1 MTTDV
6 RRQTRRKVTLELLGL
21 VVPTVTAVLLSGELV
36 VDWDRRTSV
45 LVGLLTAAVLVGSW
59 LWHRSR
65 HPADLS
71 PPVPDDEDGREDEDD
86 GGPWSPLDSLVAA
99 ALTAVVVVGGLVLL
113 CWLPLLVVLLFAVA
127 DTGSELGDVLLA
139 AGAALA
145 VTVVLDVAIL
155 GPLGR
160 RWDLAHHDE
169 PAVSPA

>member
-21 VVPTVTAVLLSGELV
+21 VVPAVAAVLLSGELV
-36 VDWDRRTSV
+36 VDWERRTSV

-71 PPVPDDEDGREDEDD
+71 PPAPDDEDDREDD

-99 ALTAVVVVGGLVLL
+99 ALTVVVVVGGLALL

-127 DTGSELGDVLLA
+127 DSGSDLGDVLLA
-139 AGAALA
+139 AGAALG
-145 VTVVLDVAIL
+145 VTVVLEVAVL
-155 GPLGR
+155 GPLSR

-169 PAVSPA
+169 PATSPA